1 MPKLTDIATVKI
13 GKQQAANTFN
23 SLLAIRRTM
32 PQPELSLKNKLKTTL
47 TVGDTSKIQDFKLPA
62 ESNGVYASWRSEL
75 EKTPVHD
82 LYESQPLNKV
92 KDNTKED
99 VQDIMLVRRH
109 KEWLK
114 EVDERISKLNLKRF
128 KP

>member
-13 GKQQAANTFN
+13 GKQQAANTLN
-23 SLLAIRRTM
+23 GLLAIRRTM

-47 TVGDTSKIQDFKLPA
+47 TVGDTSKIHNFKLPA

-75 EKTPVHD
+75 EKAPAHD
-82 LYESQPLNKV
+82 SYQLQPLNKV
-92 KDNTKED
+92 
-99 VQDIMLVRRH
+99 QDHPTEPVHDMMLLRKH

-114 EVDERISKLNLKRF
+114 EVDERIRKLKIR
-128 KP
+128 